1 MSVEDAVP
9 EIDELL
15 NNLDNIQQD
24 LSEIKGLIVELI
36 QFFFANNKKENEKV
50 FVHRK
55 HKRYARRVHQHPST
69 YEGYQWCLR
78 LPDRHR

>member
-24 LSEIKGLIVELI
+24 LSEIKELNSEIKELIMELI
-36 QFFFANNKKENEKV
+36 QKKIANNKKENEKV

-69 YEGYQWCLR
+69 YEGYQ
-78 LPDRHR
+78 

>member
-24 LSEIKGLIVELI
+24 LSEIKELIVELI
-36 QFFFANNKKENEKV
+36 QKKN
-50 FVHRK
+50 
-55 HKRYARRVHQHPST
+55 
-69 YEGYQWCLR
+69 C
-78 LPDRHR
+78 